1 MRSETLARSLAIVLL
16 SSMTVAAAAAATA
29 PAGEEKPSLLGSFKD
44 WHAYSTGRGANRLCY
59 VLSQPK
65 QTNPGDVKRE
75 SVYFLISTWPGR
87 KVRNEPSVVPG
98 YAYKDGARTQ
108 VQIGTDKFEFF
119 TKNDGSAG
127 GAWME
132 NPVDEKKLIES
143 MKKGAGMTIIGVSE
157 RGTETKDNY
166 SLAGLSA
173 ALQKVDTS
181 CK

>member
-1 MRSETLARSLAIVLL
+1 MRSKSLAVALV
-16 SSMTVAAAAAATA
+16 SSMAVLVSAAASAA
-29 PAGEEKPSLLGSFKD
+29 EEKPNLLGTFKD
-44 WHAYSTGRGANRLCY
+44 WHVYSTGKGAGRMCY
-59 VLSQPK
+59 LLSQPK
-65 QTNPGDVKRE
+65 QSNPGDLKRE
-75 SVYFLISTWPGR
+75 SIYFLISTWPGR

-98 YAYKDGARTQ
+98 YQYKDGAKTQ

-132 NPVDEKKLIES
+132 NAADEKKLIDS
-143 MKKGAGMTIIGVSE
+143 MKKGAGMVIIGVSA

-166 SLAGLSA
+166 SLSGLSA

>member
-1 MRSETLARSLAIVLL
+1 MRSKTLARSLAIVLL
-16 SSMTVAAAAAATA
+16 SSMTAAAGAA
-29 PAGEEKPSLLGSFKD
+29 PAGEDKPSLLGSFKD
-44 WHAYSTGRGANRLCY
+44 WHAYSVGKGASRLCY

-65 QTNPGDVKRE
+65 QTNPADVKRD

-98 YAYKDGARTQ
+98 YPYKDGAKTQ

-119 TKNDGSAG
+119 TQNDGGAG

-132 NPVDEKKLIES
+132 SQPNQVNEKKLIES
-143 MKKGAGMTIIGVSE
+143 MKKGAGMIIIGVSA

-166 SLAGLSA
+166 SLSGLSA

>member
-1 MRSETLARSLAIVLL
+1 MRSRSLAVVFLA
-16 SSMTVAAAAAATA
+16 SMSIGAAIAA
-29 PAGEEKPSLLGSFKD
+29 PAGEDKPALLGSFKD
-44 WHAYSTGRGANRLCY
+44 WHAYSTGKGANRLCY

-65 QTNPGDVKRE
+65 QTAPDSLKRD

-98 YAYKDGARTQ
+98 YTYKDGAKTQ

-132 NPVDEKKLIES
+132 DQPDRANEKKLIET
-143 MKKGAGMTIIGVSE
+143 MKKGAGMIITGVSA
-157 RGTETKDNY
+157 RGMETKDNY
-166 SLAGLSA
+166 SLSGLSA
-173 ALQKVDTS
+173 ALQKIDTS

>member
-1 MRSETLARSLAIVLL
+1 M
-16 SSMTVAAAAAATA
+16 
-29 PAGEEKPSLLGSFKD
+29 
-44 WHAYSTGRGANRLCY
+44 
-59 VLSQPK
+59 LSQPK
-65 QTNPGDVKRE
+65 QTNPGDVKRD
-75 SVYFLISTWPGR
+75 SIYFLISTWPGR

-98 YAYKDGARTQ
+98 YAYKDGAKTQ

-132 NPVDEKKLIES
+132 NATDEKKLIES
-143 MKKGAGMTIIGVSE
+143 MKKGAGMTIIGVSA